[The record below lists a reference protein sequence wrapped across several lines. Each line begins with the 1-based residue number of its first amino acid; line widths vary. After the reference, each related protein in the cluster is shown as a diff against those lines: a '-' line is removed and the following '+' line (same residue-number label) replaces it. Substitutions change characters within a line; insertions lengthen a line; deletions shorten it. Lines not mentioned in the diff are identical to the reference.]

1 MTPWRN
7 GSASDS
13 RPEGCVF
20 KSRRGHCF
28 SFCPRTKS
36 PTLIAFMDGFA
47 DFWTAL
53 PGNSSLRTEAK
64 SARLQSTCE
73 TGFKFGSSPLLA
85 CPQMKR
91 RARAVLTSNW
101 GWNGCN
107 NPTQLERLTLDHSIF
122 SFHCAGAAF
131 NEPSSTG
138 CNVPPQS
145 TIPGHCDPWP
155 SDKR

>member
-36 PTLIAFMDGFA
+36 PTLICFYGRLRRFLA
-47 DFWTAL
+47 
-53 PGNSSLRTEAK
+53 LRTEAK

-85 CPQMKR
+85 CLQTKR
-91 RARAVLTSNW
+91 RARAVLISNW

-155 SDKR
+155 SDK